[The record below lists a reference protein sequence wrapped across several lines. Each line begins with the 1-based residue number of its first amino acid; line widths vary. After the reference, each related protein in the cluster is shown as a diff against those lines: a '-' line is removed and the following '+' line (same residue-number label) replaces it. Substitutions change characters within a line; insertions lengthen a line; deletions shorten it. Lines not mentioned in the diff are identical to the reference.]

1 MISNIEGARDHHTPW
16 GTSHKHRQVSHDTTY
31 ICNLKKNDAKEL
43 IYKVE
48 TDFKKK
54 PYGY

>member
-1 MISNIEGARDHHTPW
+1 MQS
-16 GTSHKHRQVSHDTTY
+16 
-31 ICNLKKNDAKEL
+31 KKNDAKEL

-54 PYGY
+54 ALWLLKGKDGEEG